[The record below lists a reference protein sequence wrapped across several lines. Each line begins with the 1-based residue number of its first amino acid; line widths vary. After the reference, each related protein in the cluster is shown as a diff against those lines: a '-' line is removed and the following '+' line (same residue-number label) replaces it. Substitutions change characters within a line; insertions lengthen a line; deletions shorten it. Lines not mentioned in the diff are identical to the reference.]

1 MLLLDE
7 PLSNLD
13 AKLREEAR
21 AWLRQLI
28 MSLGLSALLV
38 THDQIEAMAIADRIT
53 LLNAGT
59 VEQEGPPTQL
69 YQQPATL
76 FAAEFMGNNNRLDG
90 TLVEKADKRAVIEVM
105 GVRLEGVARTQA
117 AVGEQANGVIRLEK
131 VLLGGGA
138 GPNRVLMTLKTQMY
152 IGERWEIIFVKD
164 AVTVARPTRRRRSS
178 TNSITWSF
186 RPPRCGSL

>member
-1 MLLLDE
+1 MALARALVYEPAVILLDE

-28 MSLGLSALLV
+28 VSLDLSALLV

-53 LLNAGT
+53 LLNAGA
-59 VEQEGPPTQL
+59 GRAGGNADRSL
-69 YQQPATL
+69 PASRRTL

-105 GVRLEGVARTQA
+105 GAQARGRSRARA
-117 AVGEQANGVIRLEK
+117 ALIGEKATGVIRLEK
-131 VLLGGGA
+131 VHA
-138 GPNRVLMTLKTQMY
+138 GR
-152 IGERWEIIFVKD
+152 R
-164 AVTVARPTRRRRSS
+164 ARRRTGSS
-178 TNSITWSF
+178 
-186 RPPRCGSL
+186 